1 MNNNRA
7 SWECYI
13 NTTVMCN
20 LIIREHFEEMLLKKW
35 SAILEKCLEF
45 VTILSVTVQI
55 YPDMIL

>member
-1 MNNNRA
+1 
-7 SWECYI
+7 
-13 NTTVMCN
+13 MCN
-20 LIIREHFEEMLLKKW
+20 LIICEHFEEMLLKKYK